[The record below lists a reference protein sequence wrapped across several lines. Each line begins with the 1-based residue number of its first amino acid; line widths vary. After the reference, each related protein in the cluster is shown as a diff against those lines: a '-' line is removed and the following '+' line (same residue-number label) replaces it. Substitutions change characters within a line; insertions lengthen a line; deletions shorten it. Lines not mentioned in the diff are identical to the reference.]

1 MADADV
7 SILWRKVESFRREM
21 LHERN
26 DQDYFSGSSIWTSM
40 TCPEKRD
47 YALNAVQD
55 TLLDQLESI
64 IEVRSSR
71 VNRGGFALG
80 WEALNLPWYVS
91 GKNKVNPKG
100 TLCKDLKIRG

>member
-26 DQDYFSGSSIWTSM
+26 DQDYFSGSSSIWTSM
-40 TCPEKRD
+40 TCREKRD

-64 IEVRSSR
+64 IEVRSSKVTKCR
-71 VNRGGFALG
+71 LLSDKPIEPLG
-80 WEALNLPWYVS
+80 
-91 GKNKVNPKG
+91 
-100 TLCKDLKIRG
+100 